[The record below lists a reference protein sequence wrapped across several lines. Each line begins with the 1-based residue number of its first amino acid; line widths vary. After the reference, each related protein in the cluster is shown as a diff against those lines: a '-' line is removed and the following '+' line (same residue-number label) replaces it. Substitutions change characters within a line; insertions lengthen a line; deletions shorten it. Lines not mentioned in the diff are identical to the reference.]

1 VADVGQVIGG
11 KYKLIRVVGDG
22 GMGTVYEAEHLL
34 LGTRVAVKV
43 LHPDMVQRTGLIDRF
58 LQEAR
63 VSAQIQNPHVVRV
76 TDVDRSSDGVAF
88 LVMELLQGEPLS
100 KTLERER
107 ALDIAVA
114 CDYTLQIL
122 DALESAHAIG
132 VVHRDLKPENVFLT
146 RLNGAAFLKLI
157 DFGIAKLRRTEDDS
171 KNLTS
176 FGTLMGTA
184 EYMAPEQAFSA
195 DQVDARADIYAVGV
209 MLFEMIAGSR
219 PVTGENGRIV
229 AVKVE
234 RGEVT
239 PLVKVAPHV
248 PPELAGLV
256 HRAMAFRPEL
266 RFASAMDMRQALQS
280 LMSRRTSGMPVVAP
294 AEAKQGTVL
303 GAPVAAALTPLPPA
317 PPHGAPNPFAGTA
330 IRPGP
335 PAFTGGP
342 LLAPASNVPVES
354 AVRGSSDTLQATP
367 GARRAQKKRRRWP
380 LVALLFLLVLAGGGG
395 AAYSYYYTDYWG
407 DADPSPPLPAL
418 APVAPPTST
427 ASVVAPSV
435 PLTPTSVAPLATS
448 PASPPPSPRPQS
460 SAPADSP
467 TVAPLP
473 SISLPPIPTQLP
485 FPLPTSPSAYPF
497 PPWPSA
503 IPGFPPFAPPPTA
516 SAAPPQASPQ

>member
-1 VADVGQVIGG
+1 MAEVGQVIGG

-43 LHPDMVQRTGLIDRF
+43 LHPDMVRRSGLIDRF

-76 TDVDRSSDGVAF
+76 TDVDRSPDGVAF

-107 ALDIAVA
+107 ALDVGSA

-132 VVHRDLKPENVFLT
+132 VVHRDLKPENVFVT
-146 RLNGAAFLKLI
+146 RVNGAPLLKLI
-157 DFGIAKLRRTEDDS
+157 DFGIAKLRRTQEDS

-239 PLVKVAPHV
+239 PLVRVAPHV

-266 RFASAMDMRQALQS
+266 RFASALEMRQALQS
-280 LMSRRTSGMPVVAP
+280 LLGGRLSSAMVAANPAKQSTVMGAP
-294 AEAKQGTVL
+294 AAV
-303 GAPVAAALTPLPPA
+303 ALTPLPPA
-317 PPHGAPNPFAGTA
+317 PFAGTA
-330 IRPGP
+330 IRPSP
-335 PAFTGGP
+335 PQFTGGP
-342 LLAPASNVPVES
+342 LLAPVPSVSVES
-354 AVRGSSDTLQATP
+354 SVRGSADTYQATP
-367 GARRAQKKRRRWP
+367 DARRLSEKPPAKSKRWP
-380 LVALLFLLVLAGGGG
+380 LVVAFAVLLLGGG
-395 AAYSYYYTDYWG
+395 AAAAYLYDR
-407 DADPSPPLPAL
+407 DALNEPPVS
-418 APVAPPTST
+418 APQTTSTPIPTISSTSVAPAVT
-427 ASVVAPSV
+427 A
-435 PLTPTSVAPLATS
+435 TPTSVAPLSTS
-448 PASPPPSPRPQS
+448 TSVTPPPVRP
-460 SAPADSP
+460 PVTPGPP
-467 TVAPLP
+467 TEPTSTP
-473 SISLPPIPTQLP
+473 IPPIQFPPLPTQLP
-485 FPLPTSPSAYPF
+485 FPLPTSPSASYPI

-503 IPGFPPFAPPPTA
+503 IPGFPPFSPPPSTSVAPASTSVAPP
-516 SAAPPQASPQ
+516 